1 MPIAELETWS
11 HWWEASTLTNVPR
24 SSLHVTVSYGY
35 VSEETLALHVGEVTG
50 QVIQKSSLEKLQP
63 ALFACFASYLIHSNA
78 SVVYC
83 WVLGISNQNSALS
96 WCKRCCIAANLVPAT
111 LKSCIKVTQLSYFVR
126 VPSLL
131 FCEGIPTFTLI
142 LSLTYSMD
150 NILINLQHSIKFMS
164 QFSMTMKFR
173 IRVVSQSIVALKK
186 FDGKKIRIFKEMLF
200 SWEGL
205 TNDNK

>member
-24 SSLHVTVSYGY
+24 SSLHVTVGYGY

-50 QVIQKSSLEKLQP
+50 QVIKKSSLEKLQP
-63 ALFACFASYLIHSNA
+63 ALFACFTSYLIHSNA

-83 WVLGISNQNSALS
+83 WALGISNQNSALS

-205 TNDNK
+205 TNVNK